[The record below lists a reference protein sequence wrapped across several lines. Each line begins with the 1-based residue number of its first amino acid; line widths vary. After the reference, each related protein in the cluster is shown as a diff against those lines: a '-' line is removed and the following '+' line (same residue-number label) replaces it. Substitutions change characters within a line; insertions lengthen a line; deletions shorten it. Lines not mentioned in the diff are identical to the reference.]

1 MDATKAPIT
10 ANVTIAAAGIEA
22 ADKSK
27 CFIANTY
34 ASVGDFES
42 VSTTR
47 VFLVCSSILSALV
60 THHAI
65 IAPRTDKRHEGTN
78 KDNPKEVDVVTKV
91 FDEPPATSTKVEK
104 IPRAGRKGDIF

>member
-1 MDATKAPIT
+1 VGLLIYFVVVVVVIIVIVVVELIVAQIDATKAPIT

-60 THHAI
+60 TH
-65 IAPRTDKRHEGTN
+65 
-78 KDNPKEVDVVTKV
+78 
-91 FDEPPATSTKVEK
+91 
-104 IPRAGRKGDIF
+104 